1 MKFLRHR
8 AQPSRAGM
16 TALEMSIALGMLML
30 VASTVTQSM
39 ATMQRIQRA
48 SDAASDAQAHA
59 AKAMQR
65 LITDLKAS
73 GFAVVGGLAYPHLF
87 EGGSVGGGYPDEHDH
102 EPAQKTA
109 AAGEDAAGPDREILF
124 LRWRDQ
130 NQDGVP
136 DVDMASSTLLWD
148 TGGPVSYTLVTLPN
162 GENVLQRRVTGEPPH
177 VVARHVERFACQVPG
192 DPGVELPVNSV
203 RVRLWLRVPIGDG
216 DFVEE
221 NTQATI
227 RLRNG
232 ANQ

>member
-1 MKFLRHR
+1 MKPWIRGARRSLT
-8 AQPSRAGM
+8 GM
-16 TALEMSIALGMLML
+16 TALEMSIALGILML

-65 LITDLKAS
+65 LISDLKAS
-73 GFAVVGGLAYPHLF
+73 GFAVVGNLSYPHLF
-87 EGGSVGGGYPDEHDH
+87 GGGEVGNGYPAEHDH
-102 EPAQKTA
+102 EPAQKSA
-109 AAGEDAAGPDREILF
+109 PVGDDAGGPDREILF

-130 NQDGVP
+130 DQNGIP
-136 DVDMASSTLLWD
+136 DIDVANSTLLWD
-148 TGGPVSYTLVTLPN
+148 AARPISYTLVTLPN
-162 GENVLQRRVTGEPPH
+162 GENVLQRRITGEPPH
-177 VVARHVERFACQVPG
+177 VIARHVERFTCEAFG
-192 DPGVELPVNSV
+192 DPGAGLPANTV

-216 DFVEE
+216 SFVEE

>member
-1 MKFLRHR
+1 MKSLLRR
-8 AQPSRAGM
+8 SQSSRAGM

-48 SDAASDAQAHA
+48 TDAASDAQAHG

-73 GFAVVGGLAYPHLF
+73 GFAVVGGQAYPHLF
-87 EGGSVGGGYPDEHDH
+87 TEGQVGVGYPDEHDH

-109 AAGEDAAGPDREILF
+109 PQGDDAAGPDREILF

-130 NQDGVP
+130 DGNGVP
-136 DVDMASSTLLWD
+136 DIDMVSSTLLWD
-148 TGGPVSYTLVTLPN
+148 VDQPISYTLVTLPN
-162 GENVLQRRVTGEPPH
+162 GENVLQRRVTGEAPH
-177 VVARHVERFACQVPG
+177 VVARHVERFVCEAFG
-192 DPGVELPVNSV
+192 DPGVGLPANTV

-216 DFVEE
+216 SFVDED
-221 NTQATI
+221 TQATI